1 MYIYFYI
8 VFLYR
13 LLQDT
18 EYSSLCYI
26 VGPCWLP
33 IFFNYLFICDCAG
46 SLLWHGLFSSFRD
59 WGVFFVV
66 VHRILILVASLV

>member
-8 VFLYR
+8 LFLYR

-18 EYSSLCYI
+18 EYSSLCYM

-33 IFFNYLFICDCAG
+33 IFKNYLFIYGRPG
-46 SLLWHGLFSSFRD
+46 SLLWHCIFSSFGD

-66 VHRILILVASLV
+66 VHRILILAASVV

>member
-8 VFLYR
+8 LFLYR
-13 LLQDT
+13 LLQDI
-18 EYSSLCYI
+18 EYTSLCYM

-33 IFFNYLFICDCAG
+33 IFKNYLFIYGCPG
-46 SLLWHGLFSSFRD
+46 SLLWYGLFPSFGD